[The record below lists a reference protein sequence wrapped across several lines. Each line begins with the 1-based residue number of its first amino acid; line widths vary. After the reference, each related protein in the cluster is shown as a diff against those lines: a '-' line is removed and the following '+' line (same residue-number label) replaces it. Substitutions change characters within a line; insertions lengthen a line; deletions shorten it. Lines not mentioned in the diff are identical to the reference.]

1 MGGPDVTIIT
11 VLAINHAC
19 RLSLGRD
26 DGVTITHNTLELRT
40 QTRRIDESPGDSHEQ
55 LEGLAGDLNPVI
67 VFEVHTDSQEINTTA
82 HLAIPKVPCV
92 RHKGGELNG
101 KVELNKFWL
110 RL

>member
-1 MGGPDVTIIT
+1 MGGGQDVTIIAM
-11 VLAINHAC
+11 LAINHAC

-26 DGVTITHNTLELRT
+26 DGVMIIQNTLELRI
-40 QTRRIDESPGDSHEQ
+40 QTRRIDESGGDSHEQ

-82 HLAIPKVPCV
+82 RLAIPKVPRV
-92 RHKGGELNG
+92 RHKGEELNG

-110 RL
+110 